1 MEKTKRR
8 VAVGATHVK
17 TLDYGDLTNK
27 ILVRLISYKRDKNL
41 QNLRGKISFRDDYDY
56 KSLRN

>member
-1 MEKTKRR
+1 MEKIKRK
-8 VAVGATHVK
+8 VALGTARTA

-27 ILVRLISYKRDKNL
+27 ILVRLVSYKRDRNL
-41 QNLRGKISFRDDYDY
+41 QNLRGKISFIDDYDY